1 MSSLTK
7 TGKRYEELL
16 DEQLK
21 ENKKLERINQKIE
34 KLEIIERIGIK
45 EVKSKILDE
54 AKAFKRI

>member
-1 MSSLTK
+1 MPSLTK

-16 DEQLK
+16 EEQLK

>member
-1 MSSLTK
+1 MPSLTK

-34 KLEIIERIGIK
+34 KLEIIERIDIK

>member
-21 ENKKLERINQKIE
+21 ENRKLERINQKIE

>member
-1 MSSLTK
+1 MPSLTK

>member
-1 MSSLTK
+1 MPSLTK

-21 ENKKLERINQKIE
+21 ENRKLERINQKIE

>member
-34 KLEIIERIGIK
+34 KLEIKERIGIK

>member
-21 ENKKLERINQKIE
+21 ENKKLERINKKIE

>member
-21 ENKKLERINQKIE
+21 ENKKLERVSQKIE

>member
-1 MSSLTK
+1 MPSLTK

-45 EVKSKILDE
+45 EVKSEILDE

>member
-54 AKAFKRI
+54 AKAFKRM